1 MEKETISAKYLIE
14 TNYPLDEAAEMMAGE
29 QSCGTFVRVPG
40 ETDELRERAAAR
52 VTAIEELG
60 LVSAPSLAGAK
71 VKNAKAPIRRAT
83 VELEWPL
90 ANVGVNLPNL
100 MATVAGNLFELGA
113 FSGMKLLDIDIP
125 ISYSRYG
132 GPQFGIRGTR
142 ALTAVHG
149 RPVIGTII
157 KPSVGLS
164 PQDTAQQVHELSEA
178 GIDFIKDDELM
189 GDAPSSPFDQRVER
203 VMEVLNRYADKTGK
217 KPMFAFN
224 VSGDIDDMRRRHD
237 TVLAMGGTC
246 LMVSINH
253 VGISGVVALR
263 KHSQLPIHGH
273 RNFWGA
279 LSRHECLGVD
289 FKAYQKIWRV
299 AGVDHLHTNGL
310 RNKFCESDE
319 SVVASINACLA
330 PLLGGHEVMPVV
342 SSGQWAGQAVDTY
355 RAVGSVDMMYLCGGG
370 IMAHP
375 QGIAAGIRSVRQG
388 WEAALKGMTLADYAE
403 THIELQQAM
412 EMFG

>member
-1 MEKETISAKYLIE
+1 
-14 TNYPLDEAAEMMAGE
+14 
-29 QSCGTFVRVPG
+29 
-40 ETDELRERAAAR
+40 
-52 VTAIEELG
+52 
-60 LVSAPSLAGAK
+60 
-71 VKNAKAPIRRAT
+71 
-83 VELEWPL
+83 
-90 ANVGVNLPNL
+90 
-100 MATVAGNLFELGA
+100 
-113 FSGMKLLDIDIP
+113 
-125 ISYSRYG
+125 
-132 GPQFGIRGTR
+132 
-142 ALTAVHG
+142 
-149 RPVIGTII
+149 
-157 KPSVGLS
+157 
-164 PQDTAQQVHELSEA
+164 
-178 GIDFIKDDELM
+178 
-189 GDAPSSPFDQRVER
+189 
-203 VMEVLNRYADKTGK
+203 
-217 KPMFAFN
+217 

-403 THIELQQAM
+403 TRIELQQAM